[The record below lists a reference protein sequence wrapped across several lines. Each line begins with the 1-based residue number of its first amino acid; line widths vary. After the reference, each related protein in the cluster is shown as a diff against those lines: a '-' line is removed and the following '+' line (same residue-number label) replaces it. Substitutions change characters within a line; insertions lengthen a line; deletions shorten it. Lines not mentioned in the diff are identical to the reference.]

1 MHGAATLTQIYTT
14 ARHYR
19 QLHSEQIRSTDNL
32 DYFMFKKCFST
43 LGCPDYSLDKVLDTA
58 QAHGMDSVEIRAL
71 ENEIDLPSYFIKNG
85 ITPEEL
91 KRRCHKS
98 GNLP

>member
-1 MHGAATLTQIYTT
+1 MI
-14 ARHYR
+14 
-19 QLHSEQIRSTDNL
+19 
-32 DYFMFKKCFST
+32 KKCFST
-43 LGCPDYSLDKVLDTA
+43 LGCTDYSLDKVIDTA
-58 QAHGMDSVEIRAL
+58 QAHGMDCVEIRAL